1 MAATNIQRLDSNLP
15 RDIRKEKGGPTI
27 RRIPLHA
34 ITEQGLD
41 RTSRNFGVTHE
52 SLLTELKLLGGGK
65 IGAQK
70 KPNKSQFN
78 SKEQIIVVLRLMLLS
93 SLEEVCTLSGLRL

>member
-70 KPNKSQFN
+70 NTKQNPIQFEREDN
-78 SKEQIIVVLRLMLLS
+78 RRFEAMLLS
-93 SLEEVCTLSGLRL
+93 SLEEVCTLSVLRL

>member
-1 MAATNIQRLDSNLP
+1 M
-15 RDIRKEKGGPTI
+15 
-27 RRIPLHA
+27 
-34 ITEQGLD
+34 D

-70 KPNKSQFN
+70 TPNKSQFN
-78 SKEQIIVVLRLMLLS
+78 SKEKIIVVLRLMLLS
-93 SLEEVCTLSGLRL
+93 SLEEVCTLSVLRLQNIL